1 MQWLDDEVEAL
12 KASARYFYYR
22 INAGRV
28 VFFVGLTEGSVF
40 LAALDAFACVEE
52 VSFIPDGGVP
62 TVWIADAP
70 KVLHRCSANYRR
82 ELAFAQ
88 AGTRISRSKM
98 FINWDEPRGLLKYFN
113 VDSNLGIFCAEDLS
127 SLPSWEWFS
136 PLKQFVHLFA
146 LLQGAWLA
154 HAASVSSN
162 EDRSGALLVG
172 PGGSGKST
180 TCAHLVQAGA
190 PTCGDDYVLLS
201 NEAEGV
207 FAHAI
212 YRTVKLMPRK
222 PLGNKVSVFE
232 GLRQARVAE
241 TGKTVY
247 FLDKNSER
255 FKLVLRMPIKQIIGL
270 CLVDG
275 LQEPVRLTAL
285 SYTHFAMSSHGQIPV
300 WLDRSLSVSREIFE
314 RLPKKMIE
322 VRRDDS
328 GLQASAAFLSEALG

>member
-1 MQWLDDEVEAL
+1 MQWLDQEVEAL
-12 KASARYFYYR
+12 RASKSFLYYR
-22 INAGRV
+22 IKAGRV
-28 VFFVGLTEGSVF
+28 NFCVGLTEGSAF
-40 LAALDAFACVEE
+40 LGALDAFACVEE
-52 VSFIPDGGVP
+52 ISFLPEGVP
-62 TVWIADAP
+62 TVWIDDAP
-70 KVLHRCSANYRR
+70 KLLHRCSAHFRR

-98 FINWDEPRGLLKYFN
+98 FLNWDEPRGLLKYFN
-113 VDSNLGIFCAEDLS
+113 VDSNLGFFVAKDLAH
-127 SLPSWEWFS
+127 LPSWEWFS
-136 PLKQFVHLFA
+136 PLKEFVHLFA
-146 LLQGAWLA
+146 LEQGAWLA

-162 EDRSGALLVG
+162 EGSGVLLVG

-190 PTCGDDYVLLS
+190 QTCGDDYVLLT
-201 NEAEGV
+201 NETEGV

-222 PLGNKVSVFE
+222 PLGIKVGVFG
-232 GLRQARVAE
+232 GLSHSMVAE
-241 TGKTVY
+241 TGKRVY

-275 LQEPVRLTAL
+275 LPEPVRLTAL
-285 SYTHFAMSSHGQIPV
+285 SYMHFAMSSHGQIPV
-300 WLDRSLSVSREIFE
+300 WLDRSLSVSRVIFE